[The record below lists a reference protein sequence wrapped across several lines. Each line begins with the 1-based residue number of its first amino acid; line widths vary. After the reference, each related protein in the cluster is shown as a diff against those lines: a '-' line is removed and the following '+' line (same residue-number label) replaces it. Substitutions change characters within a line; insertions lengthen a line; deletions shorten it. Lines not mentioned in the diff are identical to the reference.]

1 MLKKIFY
8 IFGISVLYA
17 MDMNRKVI
25 FSMQKVRIGV
35 LGAGRGDM
43 MIKYCTHANNAEL
56 VAVCDFNEY
65 FLNRAKARIGMD
77 SVTYYTDFE
86 DFIQHDM
93 DAVVLANYATDHVPF
108 AIRCLEM
115 GKHVLSEV
123 LPCQTLKEA
132 VELVEAVEKSDR
144 IYAYAENYC
153 FMPCTRE
160 MRRLYREGK
169 LGEFEYGEGEYL
181 HNCESVWPDI
191 TQGNPNHWRNQM
203 HATYYC
209 THSIGPLVHITG
221 LRPVEVTGFEMPYN
235 ARQAR
240 MGARFGLSALEILK
254 MENGAYAKSVHGSG
268 ISIWY
273 SIYGPMGRMESARED
288 AQNGKMKFL
297 YTNLDTYEGE
307 NEREKY
313 VRGYEPRD
321 ELSEAAESYGHGGS
335 DYYSMWN
342 FVEKIKGNKDADT
355 IDVYEALDM
364 GLPGI
369 FAYQSIL
376 MGGIP
381 VEIPDFRNKLVREQY
396 RYDTTC
402 TNPEK
407 AGDMLIPSYSKCDLI
422 VPDEVYKAAADKWN
436 QKAAADAASGFQRK

>member
-1 MLKKIFY
+1 ME
-8 IFGISVLYA
+8 
-17 MDMNRKVI
+17 KV
-25 FSMQKVRIGV
+25 KIGV

-56 VAVCDFNEY
+56 VAVCDFNDY
-65 FLNRAKARIGMD
+65 FLSRAKARINSD

-86 DFIQHDM
+86 DFIKHDM

-108 AIRCLEM
+108 AIRCLEA
-115 GKHVLSEV
+115 GKHVMSEV

-132 VELVEAVEKSDR
+132 VELVEAVEKSNK

-181 HNCESVWPDI
+181 HNCESVWYEI

-203 HATYYC
+203 HGTFYC

-268 ISIWY
+268 ISKNSIWY
-273 SIYGPMGRMESARED
+273 SIYGPMGRLESARED
-288 AQNGKMKFL
+288 VKNGKMKVL

-307 NEREKY
+307 NNREDY
-313 VRGYEPRD
+313 VKCYEPRD

-342 FVEKIKGNKDADT
+342 FVEKIRGKEDADT

-364 GLPGI
+364 GLPGL

-376 MGGIP
+376 MGNIP

-407 AGDMLIPSYSKCDLI
+407 AGDMWVPSYSQGEPI
-422 VPDEVYKAAADKWN
+422 VPDEVYEAAREKWDKKVADELAN
-436 QKAAADAASGFQRK
+436 GFGVTKSHI